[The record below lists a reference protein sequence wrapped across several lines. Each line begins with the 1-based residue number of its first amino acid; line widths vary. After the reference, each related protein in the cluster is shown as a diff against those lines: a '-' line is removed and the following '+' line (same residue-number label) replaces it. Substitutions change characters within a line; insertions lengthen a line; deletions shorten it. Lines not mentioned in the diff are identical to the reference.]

1 MTQRKKA
8 IEKINTALG
17 SCGIISK
24 GSHSQHWRATVGTER
39 VMLGEKLFEGIMTK
53 TFPNMVQDKNLYI
66 QKFSELQTE

>member
-1 MTQRKKA
+1 MTQRKKT

-24 GSHSQHWRATVGTER
+24 VSHSQHWRARAGTER
-39 VMLGEKLFEGIMTK
+39 VTLGEKLFEVIMTK